1 MDCSEQ
7 FGKNIPLLEKSTS
20 KEQLNEVATFVDLPT
35 DSPRFAI
42 KTSDIQKET
51 FSLKQEVLI
60 KLKRDND
67 DLSEIFLLTLS
78 ALLYRYSNQSEIII
92 GYQGAHKIQP
102 IRINLNGNDSS
113 FDLSEQIKNSI
124 LLANQ
129 ESQETKYTLI
139 FATCD
144 LSSEFKK
151 INFDLRFSIYSIEND
166 IDITLEYNQNLF
178 IQEKIER
185 MITHFQNLIEEILKD
200 STKEISKLNL
210 LTSEEQQLILR
221 DWNQNK
227 VDYPND
233 KCIHQLFEQQ
243 VVKTPEAIALV
254 FENQSL
260 TYQQLNNRANQLAHY
275 LISLGVKPETLVG
288 ICLERSLEM
297 IVGLLGILKAGG
309 AYVPLDPNYPA
320 ERLKYM
326 LEDANVEI
334 LLSQPNI
341 TIETSAQII
350 YFDEFSQESI
360 ENPDV
365 KVNPENLAYVIYTSG
380 STGKPKGVMIEQ
392 RNTVAFIEW
401 ARSYFTS
408 GQLNKVLA
416 STSLGFD
423 LSIFEIFVTLCCAGQ
438 VILVENAISLNENHQ
453 PYLINTVPSAI
464 KTLLEMQAIPKSVKI
479 ISLAGEPLPA
489 LLVQKLYQVDHIEQ
503 VFNLYGPSEDT
514 TYSSVALMS
523 RDSTKKVV
531 IGRPIS
537 NSQIYILDFNLQPV
551 LIGVAGELF
560 IGGDGLARGYLNRPE
575 LTQEK
580 FIINP
585 FGEGRLYKTGDLG
598 RYLPDGNIEYL
609 GRIDNQ
615 VKIRGFRIELGEIE
629 SLLNQHPQIEQTVV
643 ISTEDSSGDKKLI
656 AYLVTIGQTIS
667 KNELRQY
674 LKNKLPEFMVPSF
687 FVILE
692 QFPLTPNGKIDKKAL
707 PLPEVERANYKEPS
721 NENEKTI
728 AEIWAQIL
736 KLEKV
741 GIDDNFF
748 SIGGHSLLAV
758 ELFAQLQSSFDC
770 KLPLSSLFQYPTVR
784 KLSQLIDRQ
793 DSYSFSTSLCPI
805 QTSGDKP
812 PLFFINSITQA
823 YLLGEH
829 IAKDQPFYCLNIFG
843 LTDYFK
849 NRPSLLQLEKIASK
863 FIQDMRSVS
872 PEGPY
877 LLITY
882 CADAYLTLEIAQQ
895 LQQQGDKVAFVG
907 LIDSL
912 FDSNKLNFTDYWQN
926 FQRFG
931 FDYILEKLKN
941 NLRIFQER
949 TKIKL
954 AKIKA
959 NLSTQKDKVLE
970 DYLADVAFYNSFE
983 HIRNTHPLQP
993 YQSKVTFFISSELL
1007 PLYSSDLPD
1016 TEVQQV
1022 PGYHH
1027 ALFNQPYVEI
1037 LVEKLQSS
1045 IDKLDL

>member
-1 MDCSEQ
+1 MQ
-7 FGKNIPLLEKSTS
+7 LFST
-20 KEQLNEVATFVDLPT
+20 F
-35 DSPRFAI
+35 
-42 KTSDIQKET
+42 
-51 FSLKQEVLI
+51 
-60 KLKRDND
+60 
-67 DLSEIFLLTLS
+67 LSRTE
-78 ALLYRYSNQSEIII
+78 
-92 GYQGAHKIQP
+92 
-102 IRINLNGNDSS
+102 
-113 FDLSEQIKNSI
+113 
-124 LLANQ
+124 
-129 ESQETKYTLI
+129 
-139 FATCD
+139 
-144 LSSEFKK
+144 
-151 INFDLRFSIYSIEND
+151 
-166 IDITLEYNQNLF
+166 
-178 IQEKIER
+178 
-185 MITHFQNLIEEILKD
+185 EEILKD

-210 LTSEEQQLILR
+210 LTLEEQQLILR
-221 DWNQNK
+221 DWNQTK
-227 VDYPND
+227 TDYPND
-233 KCIHQLFEQQ
+233 KCIHELFEQQ
-243 VVKTPEAIALV
+243 VIKTPEAIALV
-254 FENQSL
+254 FEDQSL

-288 ICLERSLEM
+288 ICLDRLLEM

-334 LLSQPNI
+334 LLSQKNI
-341 TIETSAQII
+341 AIETSAQII
-350 YFDEFSQESI
+350 YLDEVNLGSI

-365 KVNPENLAYVIYTSG
+365 KVNPEDLAYVIYTSG
-380 STGKPKGVMIEQ
+380 STGKPKGVMIEH
-392 RNTVAFIEW
+392 RSVVNYLLGVSKRLEIEDNSSFALVSTISADLGNTVIFPSLCSGGTLHVLEW
-401 ARSYFTS
+401 
-408 GQLNKVLA
+408 NK
-416 STSLGFD
+416 
-423 LSIFEIFVTLCCAGQ
+423 TLDPLFFSKY
-438 VILVENAISLNENHQ
+438 ISENKID
-453 PYLINTVPSAI
+453 YLKIVPSHIMA
-464 KTLLEMQAIPKSVKI
+464 
-479 ISLAGEPLPA
+479 LAGKKMGVYPCKGLILGGESPSIDWLNSIKN
-489 LLVQKLYQVDHIEQ
+489 QITCKIYNH
-503 VFNLYGPSEDT
+503 YGPTET
-514 TYSSVALMS
+514 TVGAL
-523 RDSTKKVV
+523 TYKLENLQQK
-531 IGRPIS
+531 IEKFPLGRPLE
-537 NSQIYILDFNLQPV
+537 NTEIYILDRYLGPV
-551 LIGVAGELF
+551 PIGVTGELH
-560 IGGDGLARGYLNRPE
+560 IGGVGLARGYLNRPE

-580 FIINP
+580 FINNP
-585 FGEGRLYKTGDLG
+585 FGQGRLYKTGDLA

-609 GRIDNQ
+609 SRVDNQ

-629 SLLNQHPQIEQTVV
+629 LLLNEHPQIEQAVV
-643 ISTEDSSGDKKLI
+643 IAREDNPGNRLLV
-656 AYLVTIGQTIS
+656 AYLVGVS
-667 KNELRQY
+667 ELLSEQKLRED
-674 LKNKLPEFMVPSF
+674 LKEKLPDHMIPSF
-687 FVILE
+687 FVKLANL
-692 QFPLTPNGKIDKKAL
+692 PLTPNGKIDKKAL
-707 PLPEVERANYKEPS
+707 PIPENTIKVSQTQTKS
-721 NENEKTI
+721 EK
-728 AEIWAQIL
+728 AMVKIWAKVL
-736 KLEKV
+736 NLETV